1 MWETHQGSQ
10 PSPNPT
16 SLFFLEVE
24 RAAVQKNFQDFCDLL
39 WIEGRSLD
47 WIVGG
52 TGICLPVNV
61 EADVCW
67 QFCSG
72 GKKIWEKK
80 TQLGLWGVRFHF
92 ASLQTV
98 FPSSS
103 TRGRPAISCARA
115 PRRGL
120 YSSWSK
126 ETAGVSYRL
135 ERILGPAWDPLLPQ
149 EVTLRLLSEG
159 GDRESPALQDWDFR
173 NPSEGFSFLV
183 VSLCFRRAL
192 QGWIM
197 TDSRA
202 SRTIFPAPQLPD
214 PSKHICPYGS
224 NRLEYLKP
232 ELQKIKNRC
241 FPWSG
246 QALCHGAPGSPCPL
260 PVLLWVRVITL
271 DLEF

>member
-1 MWETHQGSQ
+1 MCAGNFVAEERKSGRKKLNLACGGLGFILHLSRRSSHHHPLEGAQLSAVPVLQGGVFTR
-10 PSPNPT
+10 PGPK
-16 SLFFLEVE
+16 
-24 RAAVQKNFQDFCDLL
+24 R
-39 WIEGRSLD
+39 
-47 WIVGG
+47 
-52 TGICLPVNV
+52 
-61 EADVCW
+61 
-67 QFCSG
+67 
-72 GKKIWEKK
+72 
-80 TQLGLWGVRFHF
+80 QLGSATDLRGFWVQPGVHCF
-92 ASLQTV
+92 L
-98 FPSSS
+98 
-103 TRGRPAISCARA
+103 
-115 PRRGL
+115 
-120 YSSWSK
+120 K
-126 ETAGVSYRL
+126 
-135 ERILGPAWDPLLPQ
+135 
-149 EVTLRLLSEG
+149 VTLRLLSEG